1 MKRKI
6 YDELLEWKEK
16 GMQKPLMVIGARQI
30 GKTYIIKEFC
40 KEKFKN
46 YIYINLFEQ
55 TEIIKIFDEEISTEE
70 KFKRM
75 KIYLD
80 KDIDLKNT
88 IIFFDEVQ
96 ESEEIISSLKYFNES
111 SEPYKII
118 CAGRLLGVKLKR
130 MKKAFPVGK
139 VKIIN
144 MYPMDFEEFL
154 WANGVQQ
161 STIDYLKKSYDT
173 LVPVSQAVHDT
184 MMKLF
189 NTYIVVGGMPE
200 AVQIYVDTHDIARV
214 ISFQNDII
222 TQYGHDVSQY
232 ADTNSDK
239 QKIKAIYDAIPSQL
253 NDKNRRFYVNAL
265 DRYAKLNRYENS
277 FKWLSDAG
285 VALPCY
291 NVSAPQPPLKLNE
304 KHSLFKLFMGDIG
317 LLCAACME
325 NIQFD
330 ILNGNLEINMGS
342 ILENAM
348 AQELHSNGFE
358 LFYYDSSK
366 IGEVDFVI
374 QNGVGIELLEIKSG
388 KDYRKH
394 KALDNVLSVSEWS
407 FRKAMVFCRDNIQSE
422 GRIIYLP
429 WYMIMFVKP
438 HEQPES
444 MIYKVDLN
452 GLNN

>member
-6 YDELLEWKEK
+6 YDELLEWKEN

-118 CAGRLLGVKLKR
+118 CAGSLLGIKLKR

-154 WANGVQQ
+154 LANGNEELINEIKKCYTNLEPMSDVLHRKALELYKL
-161 STIDYLKKSYDT
+161 YLC
-173 LVPVSQAVHDT
+173 
-184 MMKLF
+184 
-189 NTYIVVGGMPE
+189 IGGMPE
-200 AVQIYVDTHDIARV
+200 AVKNLVTNNKDILKFDSTI
-214 ISFQNDII
+214 ISDII
-222 TQYGHDVSQY
+222 ESYLNDMTKYVENKAETVKIENIYKSVPAQLGNMSNKFQYGKIDSNARKRDYESSLNWLLSSTMV
-232 ADTNSDK
+232 
-239 QKIKAIYDAIPSQL
+239 QKSNLLGKVEI
-253 NDKNRRFYVNAL
+253 
-265 DRYAKLNRYENS
+265 
-277 FKWLSDAG
+277 
-285 VALPCY
+285 
-291 NVSAPQPPLKLNE
+291 PPLRV
-304 KHSLFKLFMGDIG
+304 
-317 LLCAACME
+317 
-325 NIQFD
+325 
-330 ILNGNLEINMGS
+330 
-342 ILENAM
+342 
-348 AQELHSNGFE
+348 
-358 LFYYDSSK
+358 YYT
-366 IGEVDFVI
+366 
-374 QNGVGIELLEIKSG
+374 
-388 KDYRKH
+388 
-394 KALDNVLSVSEWS
+394 
-407 FRKAMVFCRDNIQSE
+407 
-422 GRIIYLP
+422 
-429 WYMIMFVKP
+429 
-438 HEQPES
+438 
-444 MIYKVDLN
+444 
-452 GLNN
+452 